1 MHVLAELFYN
11 IRIKYETT
19 KFLATELYNFLC
31 SSLVLYLFAPN
42 IFPNILKKLRSFLV
56 QNT

>member
-42 IFPNILKKLRSFLV
+42 IFPNILKNYVLS
-56 QNT
+56 